1 MWQGREWRLDVQ
13 VGMALATSAMLLT
26 ALAGS
31 EMAREGGLCCVLVQ
45 RPDSVGLHTE
55 PPGLLV

>member
-1 MWQGREWRLDVQ
+1 MARSREWSSGVQ

-31 EMAREGGLCCVLVQ
+31 EDGTKGV
-45 RPDSVGLHTE
+45 SVAF
-55 PPGLLV
+55 

>member
-1 MWQGREWRLDVQ
+1 MARSREWRLDVQ

-31 EMAREGGLCCVLVQ
+31 EDGTRRG
-45 RPDSVGLHTE
+45 S
-55 PPGLLV
+55 LLRSSSAS